1 MVYIVNYIFKT
12 IPITKLDFC
21 FKTWFNKVMNIS
33 FFVDFLLLK
42 NIQKLDFKHRVQF
55 LIDFERSAA

>member
-1 MVYIVNYIFKT
+1 
-12 IPITKLDFC
+12 
-21 FKTWFNKVMNIS
+21 MNIS